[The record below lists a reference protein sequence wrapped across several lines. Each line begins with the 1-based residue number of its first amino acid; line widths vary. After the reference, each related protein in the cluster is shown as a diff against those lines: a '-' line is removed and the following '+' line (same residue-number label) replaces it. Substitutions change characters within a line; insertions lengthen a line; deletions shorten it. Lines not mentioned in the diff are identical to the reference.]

1 MAGAGQ
7 SAGMAAF
14 QVETVPRG
22 KTLEKMGDHAQATL
36 KQTKQAMTESL
47 ARFKTMVEKTSAGQ

>member
-1 MAGAGQ
+1 
-7 SAGMAAF
+7 MAAF